1 MEHCPVGCGGACPQ
15 QIHDDALR
23 GKRQDQHLTL
33 KLFTVCVRVCVCV
46 CVYKGEG
53 KRERKRNVTSGAAG
67 TETSLCDSFNNSG
80 SLK

>member
-46 CVYKGEG
+46 CVCTKE
-53 KRERKRNVTSGAAG
+53 REKEKES
-67 TETSLCDSFNNSG
+67 ETSQVVQPAQRLLCAILSTIQEV
-80 SLK
+80 